1 MFRSLF
7 SPDNPLMITMNQI
20 TDCIFLSL
28 FWFVGCMPLV
38 TVGASTAAL
47 YDAVYHGF
55 RKGQKHCWQRFWH
68 SFRQNLKPGLVPSLI
83 FLAVTAAMVWGGVQ
97 LWNSAVYGQISWGVF
112 AGLGFLLVVL
122 FGILS
127 ILFPMLSRFENPTAV
142 LFANTFRLGMARL
155 PLTVALGFLNTVSGF
170 LCAVFVIP
178 LFFLPAL
185 AALIGTLFIEPMFKP
200 FMPEVTE

>member
-7 SPDNPLMITMNQI
+7 SPDNPLMITMSQI

-47 YDAVYHGF
+47 YDAVYHGY
-55 RKGQKHCWQRFWH
+55 RKGQKHCWQRFWQ
-68 SFRQNLKPGLVPSLI
+68 SFRQNLKPSLI
-83 FLAVTAAMVWGGVQ
+83 PSVVFLALSAVMVWGGVQ
-97 LWNSAVYGQISWGVF
+97 MWNSAVYGQISWAVF
-112 AGLGFLLVVL
+112 AGIGFLLVVL

-127 ILFPMLSRFENPTAV
+127 ILFPMLSRFENTTSV

-155 PLTVALGFLNTVSGF
+155 PLAVVLGLLNTVSVF

-185 AALIGTLFIEPMFKP
+185 SALLGTLLIEPMFKP
-200 FMPEVTE
+200 FMPEDTK

>member
-7 SPDNPLMITMNQI
+7 SPDNPLMITMSQI

-38 TVGASTAAL
+38 TAGASTAAL
-47 YDAVYHGF
+47 YDAVYHGY
-55 RKGQKHCWQRFWH
+55 RKGEKHCWQRFWQ
-68 SFRQNLKPGLVPSLI
+68 SFRRNLKPGLVPSVI
-83 FLAVTAAMVWGGVQ
+83 FAAVTAVMVWAGVQ
-97 LWNSAVYGQISWGVF
+97 MWNSAVYGQISWTFF
-112 AGLGFLLVVL
+112 AGAGFVLVVL

-127 ILFPMLSRFENPTAV
+127 ILFPMLSRFENSTAA

-155 PLTVALGFLNTVSGF
+155 PLTVALGLLNAVSVF
-170 LCAVFVIP
+170 LCAVYVIP

>member
-38 TVGASTAAL
+38 TAGASTAAL

-55 RKGQKHCWQRFWH
+55 RKGEKHCWQRFWH
-68 SFRQNLKPGLVPSLI
+68 SFRQNLKPGLIPSVV
-83 FLAVTAAMVWGGVQ
+83 FLAVTAVMAWGGVQ
-97 LWNSAVYGQISWGVF
+97 MWNAAVFGQISWAVF
-112 AGLGFLLVVL
+112 AGAGFLLVVL

-155 PLTVALGFLNTVSGF
+155 PLTVALGLLNAMSVF
-170 LCAVFVIP
+170 LCAIYVVP

-200 FMPEVTE
+200 FMPETAE